1 MDKKTQYAFVRQ
13 LQKGAGANLKTFADI
28 KSAERHAKRLDNTS
42 ALRQRDGADHAD
54 NYFWSNLGQGL
65 EGGGADYVNAYKAHK
80 AHHGVK
86 SERKGAA
93 LAAHA
98 LVGVSPE
105 WLAETGSPHDLNNPR
120 VGALI
125 KAAKDWVESW
135 AGKDMVWA
143 VRYDV
148 DEVGSG
154 VVDILASPVR
164 SQFHKSGSSN
174 PKISINKANS
184 DLVDQVNERVKK
196 EWIAS
201 GRDADAY
208 KPIMKSFRAMQ
219 DSWAWYAQEH
229 LSPKL
234 ERGDYIERTRREHVF
249 PEEFKDMLAAKD
261 GYDEFE
267 NKAGERA
274 EALERWQLNL
284 QNQQNAFDA
293 QKKKEDKER
302 KDLDNARKSHEAT
315 LDEVARKKAELT
327 RLNTLLE
334 RVKKDV
340 EQAHEQ
346 VEQILAEARSKADD
360 LIKVAAEHVRVVME
374 DATKTWPEFATLPK
388 PFVEMHTL
396 YQSLLSVVSELFA
409 KLNLGN
415 DPKYV
420 EQLAPEE
427 MGPDGEVPS
436 VGELLEKR
444 AKSHSEQIAQVISP
458 IQLDGPKI

>member
-65 EGGGADYVNAYKAHK
+65 EDGGADYTDAYKAHK
-80 AHHGVK
+80 AEHGVK

-105 WLAETGSPHDLNNPR
+105 WLAETGSPHDLTNPR
-120 VGALI
+120 VEALI

-174 PKISINKANS
+174 PKISINKANG
-184 DLVDQVNERVKK
+184 DLVDQVNVRLKK
-196 EWIAS
+196 EWVDS
-201 GRDADAY
+201 GHDSDAY

-234 ERGDYIERTRREHVF
+234 ERGDYIERTRREHIF
-249 PEEFKDMLAAKD
+249 PEEYKDMLAAKD

-267 NKAGERA
+267 NKAREEA
-274 EALERWQLNL
+274 EALARWRLDL
-284 QNQQNAFDA
+284 QNQQNALDA
-293 QKKKEDKER
+293 QKKKQNQER
-302 KDLDNARKSHEAT
+302 KDLDNAQKSHQAT
-315 LDEVARKKAELT
+315 LDELARNKAELT
-327 RLNTLLE
+327 RLKALLE
-334 RVKKDV
+334 RAKKDLAH
-340 EQAHEQ
+340 AHEQ
-346 VEQILAEARSKADD
+346 VEQILADARSKADG
-360 LIKVAAEHVRVVME
+360 LIKVATEHVRVVID
-374 DATKTWPEFATLPK
+374 DAMKTWPEFATLTK
-388 PFVEMHTL
+388 PFVEMRTL
-396 YQSLLSVVSELFA
+396 YQSLLSAVSDLFD

-420 EQLAPEE
+420 EQLEPEE
-427 MGPDGEVPS
+427 LGPDGEVPL
-436 VGELLEKR
+436 VDELLKKR
-444 AKSHSEQIAQVISP
+444 AKSHSEQIAQVMNP
-458 IQLDGPKI
+458 IRFDGP